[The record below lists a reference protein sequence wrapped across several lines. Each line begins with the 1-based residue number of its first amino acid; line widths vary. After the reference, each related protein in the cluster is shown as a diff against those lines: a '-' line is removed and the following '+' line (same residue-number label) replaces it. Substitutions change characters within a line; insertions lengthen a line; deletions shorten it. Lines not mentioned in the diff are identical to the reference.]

1 MSITPESIA
10 QALRSEDLG
19 DRLSAVNQL
28 RVLPSA
34 TAFGLL
40 KQAIGDSNSRVR
52 YAAVSQMSSLGH
64 EDLEQSL
71 EILIAR
77 LYTDSETDVKAAAA
91 DAIGALQLT
100 EAYPDLETCYRG
112 TNDWLLQM
120 SIVATLGE
128 LGDPRGFDLLK
139 DALASPEALV
149 QGAAIG
155 SLGELR
161 NPEAVP
167 LLRPFATHE
176 DWQVRYRVA
185 QALGNLGGAEAKA
198 LAESLSHDEVG
209 QVAEMAGL
217 AIAQIQ

>member
-1 MSITPESIA
+1 MSITPESIG
-10 QALRSEDLG
+10 QALQSEDLG

-28 RVLPSA
+28 RTLPSA
-34 TAFGLL
+34 VAFELL
-40 KQAIGDSNSRVR
+40 KQAIGDGNARVR

-71 EILIAR
+71 AILLNR
-77 LYTDSETDVKAAAA
+77 LYADSEMDVKAAAA

-100 EAYPDLETCYRG
+100 EAYPDLESCYKQ
-112 TNDWLLQM
+112 TTDWLLQM
-120 SIVATLGE
+120 SIIATLGE
-128 LGDPRGFDLLK
+128 LGDPRAFDLLK
-139 DALASPEALV
+139 EALSSPEGLV

-155 SLGELR
+155 SLGELK

-176 DWQVRYRVA
+176 DWQIRYRVA
-185 QALGNLGGAEAKA
+185 QALGNLGGAEART
-198 LAESLSHDEVG
+198 LAEDLSKDEVD

>member
-10 QALRSEDLG
+10 QALQSEDLG

-28 RVLPSA
+28 RTLPSA
-34 TAFGLL
+34 VAFELL
-40 KQAIGDSNSRVR
+40 KQAIGDGNARVR

-71 EILIAR
+71 TILRDR
-77 LYTDSETDVKAAAA
+77 LYKDSEMDVKAAAA

-100 EAYPDLETCYRG
+100 EAYPDLEGCYRG
-112 TNDWLLQM
+112 TNDWLLRM
-120 SIVATLGE
+120 SIISTLGE
-128 LGDPRGFDLLK
+128 LGDPRGFELLK
-139 DALASPEALV
+139 EALTSPETLV

-155 SLGELR
+155 SLGELK

-167 LLRPFATHE
+167 LIQPFATNE
-176 DWQVRYRVA
+176 DWQIRYRVA
-185 QALGNLGGAEAKA
+185 QALGNLGGAEARV
-198 LAESLSHDEVG
+198 LAEHLSHDEVE
-209 QVAEMAGL
+209 QVAEMARL

>member
-1 MSITPESIA
+1 MSITPESIG
-10 QALRSEDLG
+10 QALQSEDLG

-28 RVLPSA
+28 RTLPSVA
-34 TAFGLL
+34 AFELL
-40 KQAIGDSNSRVR
+40 KQAIGDSNARVR

-71 EILIAR
+71 TILLDR
-77 LYTDSETDVKAAAA
+77 LYADSEMDVKAAAA

-100 EAYPDLETCYRG
+100 QAYPDLENCYKQ
-112 TNDWLLQM
+112 TTDWLLQM
-120 SIVATLGE
+120 SIIATLGE
-128 LGDPRGFDLLK
+128 LGDPRAFDLLK
-139 DALASPEALV
+139 EALSSPEGLV

-155 SLGELR
+155 SLGELK

-176 DWQVRYRVA
+176 DWQIRYRVA
-185 QALGNLGGAEAKA
+185 QALGNLGGAEARAK
-198 LAESLSHDEVG
+198 DEVG

>member
-1 MSITPESIA
+1 
-10 QALRSEDLG
+10 
-19 DRLSAVNQL
+19 
-28 RVLPSA
+28 
-34 TAFGLL
+34 
-40 KQAIGDSNSRVR
+40 
-52 YAAVSQMSSLGH
+52 VSQMSSLGH

-71 EILIAR
+71 AILLNR
-77 LYTDSETDVKAAAA
+77 LYADSEMDVKAAAA

-100 EAYPDLETCYRG
+100 QAYPDLESCYKQ

-120 SIVATLGE
+120 SIIATLGE
-128 LGDPRGFDLLK
+128 LGDPRAFDLLK
-139 DALASPEALV
+139 EALSSPEGLV

-155 SLGELR
+155 SLGELK

-176 DWQVRYRVA
+176 DWQIRYRVA
-185 QALGNLGGAEAKA
+185 QALGNLGGSEARA
-198 LAESLSHDEVG
+198 LAEDLSKDEVG